1 MNVVITG
8 SSKGLGRAIAA
19 ALAAKSFNLFIHSR
33 SETDLELVRKEL
45 IEINPNIKVYYF
57 ACDISKKM
65 QVDALIKSILSVF
78 REVDVLIN
86 NAGIYLGGSLL
97 EEPDEQLNYLLD
109 CNLMSAYHLTRG
121 LLPNMLRKKQ
131 GHIINMCSIASLDAY
146 PGGSSYSISK
156 FALLGFSKALR
167 LELKDSGIRV
177 SSILPGA
184 AWSDSWKGVDLP
196 EDRLMQADDVAKAVL
211 CAIEMS
217 PSAVLEEIILRPQ
230 KGDL

>member
-8 SSKGLGRAIAA
+8 SSKGLGKAIAC
-19 ALAAKSFNLFIHSR
+19 ALATKSYNLFIHSR
-33 SETDLELVRKEL
+33 SEADLERVKQEL
-45 IEINPNIKVYYF
+45 LTINPEIKVYYF
-57 ACDISKKM
+57 VCDLSIRT
-65 QVDALIKSILSVF
+65 QIDALIKSILSVF
-78 REVDVLIN
+78 REVDILIN
-86 NAGIYLGGSLL
+86 NAGNYLGGRI
-97 EEPDEQLNYLLD
+97 EDEPEGQLSYLLD

-121 LLPNMLRKKQ
+121 LLPNMVRRES

-156 FALLGFSKALR
+156 FALLGFNKSLR
-167 LELKDSGIRV
+167 LELKDKGIRV
-177 SSILPGA
+177 TAILPGA

-196 EDRLMQADDVAKAVL
+196 EDRLMQADDVAKAVV

-217 PSAVLEEIILRPQ
+217 PAAVLEEIILRPQ

>member
-8 SSKGLGRAIAA
+8 SSKGLGKAIAIS
-19 ALAAKSFNLFIHSR
+19 LARKNYNLFIHSR
-33 SETDLELVRKEL
+33 SESDLEQLKNEL
-45 IEINPNIKVYYF
+45 LEINSEIKVYYF
-57 ACDISKKM
+57 ACDISVRT
-65 QVDALIKSILSVF
+65 QVDTLIKSILTVF
-78 REVDVLIN
+78 REVDILIN
-86 NAGIYLGGSLL
+86 NAGNYLGGSMVD
-97 EEPDEQLNYLLD
+97 EPDGQLNYLLN

-121 LLPNMLRKKQ
+121 LLPNMLRRQ
-131 GHIINMCSIASLDAY
+131 TGHIINMCSIASLDAY

-156 FALLGFSKALR
+156 FALLGFSKSLR
-167 LELKDSGIRV
+167 VELKDQGIRV
-177 SSILPGA
+177 TAILPGA

-196 EDRLMQADDVAKAVL
+196 EDRLMQAEDVAKAVV

>member
-8 SSKGLGRAIAA
+8 SSKGLGKAIAC

-33 SETDLELVRKEL
+33 SESDLELVKQEL
-45 IEINPNIKVYYF
+45 LTINSTIKVYYF
-57 ACDISKKM
+57 VCDLSIRT
-65 QVDALIKSILSVF
+65 QIDALIKSILSVF
-78 REVDVLIN
+78 REVDILIN
-86 NAGIYLGGSLL
+86 NAGNYLGGRI
-97 EEPDEQLNYLLD
+97 EDEPEGQLSYLLD

-121 LLPNMLRKKQ
+121 LLPSMVRRES

-156 FALLGFSKALR
+156 FALLGFSKSLR
-167 LELKDSGIRV
+167 LELKDKGIRV
-177 SSILPGA
+177 TAILPGA

-196 EDRLMQADDVAKAVL
+196 QNRLMQADDVAKAVV

>member
-8 SSKGLGRAIAA
+8 SSKGLGKAIAC
-19 ALAAKSFNLFIHSR
+19 ALAFKSFNLFIHSR
-33 SETDLELVRKEL
+33 SESDLEQVKQEL
-45 IEINPNIKVYYF
+45 LTINPEIKVYYF
-57 ACDISKKM
+57 VCDLSIRT
-65 QVDALIKSILSVF
+65 QIDALIKSILSAF
-78 REVDVLIN
+78 REVDILIN
-86 NAGIYLGGSLL
+86 NAGNYLGGRI
-97 EEPDEQLNYLLD
+97 EDEPEGQLSYLLD

-121 LLPNMLRKKQ
+121 LLPNMVRRES

-156 FALLGFSKALR
+156 FALLGFSKSLR
-167 LELKDSGIRV
+167 LELKDKGIRV
-177 SSILPGA
+177 TAILPGA

-196 EDRLMQADDVAKAVL
+196 QDRLMQADDVAKAVV

-217 PSAVLEEIILRPQ
+217 PAAVLEEIILRPQ